1 MTTVPTQSTS
11 PEVELVPSADAVAM
25 RLMMAAI
32 GSFDLLALHLGTTL
46 GLYQA
51 LQDGGPATSADLAAR
66 AGIHERYAREWLEHQ
81 AVGGYLTADG
91 SPDAAARVYTLP
103 AATAEVVLDTGS
115 LAYSAPMGRILAGV
129 AAKMPD
135 LVEAYRAGGG
145 VSWEDFGPA
154 ARESQAAMN
163 RPWFEVRL
171 GPALTGVPE
180 VHEVLRRPGARVA
193 DLGSGG
199 GWSSIALARAY
210 PQATVDGFDVDRP
223 SVDMASR
230 NAQEAGVAD
239 RVRFHHVDVANADI
253 GEGYDAVFAFE
264 CVHDLPAPV
273 EFLATARAA
282 LRPGGLM
289 VVMDEAVQPEF
300 TAPGDEVERLFY
312 GFSLTVCLP
321 DGMSHQPSAGTGTV
335 MRQSTLESYAR
346 EAGFDGLTVLPI
358 EDFGIWRFY
367 RLS

>member
-11 PEVELVPSADAVAM
+11 PEIEVMPSADDVGM
-25 RLMMAAI
+25 RLMMATI
-32 GSFDLLALHLGTTL
+32 GSFELLAVQLGTEL

-51 LQDGGPATSADLAAR
+51 LQDGGPATSAELATR

-81 AVGGYLTADG
+81 AVSSFLTVNSDG
-91 SPDAAARVYTLP
+91 PERVFTLP
-103 AATAEVVLDTGS
+103 AATAEVLLDTSS
-115 LAYSAPMGRILAGV
+115 LAYSAPMARIIAGV
-129 AAKMPD
+129 AEKMPD
-135 LVEAYRAGGG
+135 LVAAYRTGGG

-163 RPWFEVRL
+163 RPWFEQRL
-171 GPALTGVPE
+171 GSALAGVPE
-180 VHEVLRRPGARVA
+180 VDEVLRRPGARIA

-210 PQATVDGFDVDRP
+210 PQATVDGYDVDQP
-223 SVDMASR
+223 SVDMATA
-230 NAQEAGVAD
+230 NAGGAGVNE
-239 RVRFHHVDVANADI
+239 RVQFHHADVASADI

-289 VVMDEAVQPEF
+289 IVMDEAVQPEF
-300 TAPGDEVERLFY
+300 TAPGDEIERLFY
-312 GFSLTVCLP
+312 GFSLVVCLP

-346 EAGFDGLTVLPI
+346 EAGYDEVTVLPI

>member
-11 PEVELVPSADAVAM
+11 PEVEVVPSADDVAM
-25 RLMMAAI
+25 RLMMATI
-32 GSFDLLALHLGTTL
+32 GSFELLAVQLGTEL

-51 LQDGGPATSADLAAR
+51 LQEGGPATAAGLAAR

-81 AVGGYLTADG
+81 AVSSFLTVAGDG
-91 SPDAAARVYTLP
+91 PDRVFTLP

-115 LAYSAPMGRILAGV
+115 LAYSAPMARIIAGV
-129 AAKMPD
+129 AEKMPD
-135 LVEAYRAGGG
+135 LVAAYRAGGG

-163 RPWFEVRL
+163 RPWFEQRL
-171 GPALTGVPE
+171 GAALAGVPE
-180 VHEVLRRPGARVA
+180 VDEVLGRPGARIA

-210 PQATVDGFDVDRP
+210 PQATVDGYDVDRP
-223 SVDMASR
+223 SVDMATA
-230 NAQEAGVAD
+230 NAGGAGVGD
-239 RVRFHHVDVANADI
+239 RVRFHHADVANADI

-289 VVMDEAVQPEF
+289 IVMDEAVQPEF
-300 TAPGDEVERLFY
+300 TAPGDEIERLFY
-312 GFSLTVCLP
+312 GFSLVVCLP

-346 EAGFDGLTVLPI
+346 GAGYDGVTVLPI

-367 RLS
+367 RLT

>member
-11 PEVELVPSADAVAM
+11 PEVEVLPSADDMAM
-25 RLMMAAI
+25 RLMMATL
-32 GSFDLLALHLGTTL
+32 GSFELLAVQLGTEL

-51 LQDGGPATSADLAAR
+51 LQDGGPATAAELAAR
-66 AGIHERYAREWLEHQ
+66 AGIHERYAREWLEQQ
-81 AVGGYLTADG
+81 AVSSFLTVASDG
-91 SPDAAARVYTLP
+91 PDPVFTLP

-115 LAYSAPMGRILAGV
+115 LAYSAPMARIIAGI
-129 AAKMPD
+129 AAKLPD
-135 LVEAYRAGGG
+135 LVTAYRSGGG

-163 RPWFEVRL
+163 RPWFEQRL
-171 GPALTGVPE
+171 GAALGGVPE
-180 VHEVLRRPGARVA
+180 VDEVLSRPGVRIA

-210 PQATVDGFDVDRP
+210 PNAMVDGYDVDQP
-223 SVDMASR
+223 SVDMATA
-230 NAQEAGVAD
+230 NAAGAGVSD
-239 RVRFHHVDVANADI
+239 RVHFHHADVSSADI
-253 GEGYDAVFAFE
+253 GEGFDAVFAFE
-264 CVHDLPAPV
+264 CVHDLPTPV
-273 EFLATARAA
+273 DFLATARAA

-289 VVMDEAVQPEF
+289 IVMDEAVQPEF
-300 TAPGDEVERLFY
+300 TAPGDEIERLMY
-312 GFSLTVCLP
+312 GFSLVLCLP

-335 MRQSTLESYAR
+335 MRQSILEGYAHQ
-346 EAGFDGLTVLPI
+346 AGYGDVAVLPI